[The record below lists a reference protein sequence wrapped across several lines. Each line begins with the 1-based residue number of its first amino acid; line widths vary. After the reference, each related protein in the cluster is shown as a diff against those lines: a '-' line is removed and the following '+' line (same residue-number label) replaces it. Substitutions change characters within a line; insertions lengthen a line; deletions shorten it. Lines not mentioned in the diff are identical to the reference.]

1 MRKGWMFLLLLGLCW
16 FSGQSV
22 PLFAQEEDFVEENQQ
37 ENQDEQEEDD
47 PDYYAPLETDWE
59 GYMQEL
65 YSRGDQ
71 TFTIS
76 LGVTFPTVFLDY
88 RGKKMDHNLTPP
100 VGGTLGPLTYTY
112 FLTSRF
118 FVGGEIAFLF
128 NHTLGDNTIFLIP
141 IGVQAG
147 WQFIARRFEFPI
159 AATIGV
165 VPQRYLDEG
174 YVGMFVKGGGGA
186 FFRFNPDWSFGLN
199 VNWSWYPQW
208 PRDEKKNRVPKK
220 DVDGNMLGLT
230 LSARYHL

>member
-1 MRKGWMFLLLLGLCW
+1 MRKAWMFLLLLGLYW
-16 FSGQSV
+16 FSGQGAL
-22 PLFAQEEDFVEENQQ
+22 LFAQEEDFVQ
-37 ENQDEQEEDD
+37 EDQDEQQEEDE

-65 YSRGDQ
+65 YSKGDQ

-88 RGKKMDHNLTPP
+88 KGDIIKKHNLNPA
-100 VGGTLGPLTYTY
+100 VGGTIGPLTYTY
-112 FLTSRF
+112 FLSSHF

-128 NHTLGDNTIFLIP
+128 NHTLGDNTLFLIP
-141 IGVQAG
+141 IGLQAG
-147 WQFIARRFEFPI
+147 WQFIAHRFEFPV
-159 AATIGV
+159 AMTVGV

-174 YVGMFVKGGGGA
+174 YVGFFLKGGGAA

-208 PRDEKKNRVPKK
+208 PRENGERTEKAKK
-220 DVDGNMLGLT
+220 TDVDGNMLGLT